1 MSVKEIIDRCE
12 EIFEDLNFTYAREW
26 KVAEDGRKVV
36 GYMPI
41 YVPNEIIHAAGML
54 PIGILGG
61 GDAMEV
67 IHGDA
72 YYQSYICRIP
82 RSTVELGIMKNL
94 DFVDGMLFPSICDVI
109 RNLSGVWKLL
119 FPEVYARYF
128 DTPQNFRSDIGGEF
142 YKNDLQELRE
152 GLEKLGG
159 REITDDDLRNSIQV
173 YNENRDWVRKVYQ
186 FRSDQPWKV
195 PASEVYLL
203 MRAGEILTPEDH
215 TQMMKDYL
223 AAVENEERRM
233 KDNCRVVL
241 NGSFC
246 EQPPLGLVKSIE
258 LAGCYVVDD
267 DYMMINRMITED
279 IPTDGDPLLNLS
291 EAFLKHS
298 LDFASK
304 FEPSEE
310 KKGKFISE
318 LVHERGAE
326 GVIFSAPSFC
336 DPALLDQP
344 MLAHVLDDANIPYI
358 SFQYAENSG
367 QMQPIREQAGTFADS
382 IKLWSAA

>member
-246 EQPPLGLVKSIE
+246 EQPPLSLVKSIE